1 MPRTNPR
8 KACFLRTN
16 RQQIKGR
23 TLLTLR
29 HTVEVTRID
38 LRLVAVRIDH
48 EERTTLPLL
57 AIRTAREISVPFKLA
72 KNFFKLFL
80 AHRHGKVQRPAA
92 LMTA

>member
-23 TLLTLR
+23 KLLTLR

-57 AIRTAREISVPFKLA
+57 AIRPAREISVPFKLA
-72 KNFFKLFL
+72 KNFFKLFFSNC
-80 AHRHGKVQRPAA
+80 
-92 LMTA
+92 